1 MPTVPRRVRP
11 GSGVPPSEPVEG
23 GVVIDC
29 PFIRAVAEGR
39 IAAAEAMAAAPPDPA
54 EPVVIDWLIAEARRQ
69 LQEP

>member
-1 MPTVPRRVRP
+1 M
-11 GSGVPPSEPVEG
+11 
-23 GVVIDC
+23 IDC